1 MQHRNPFAYLT
12 LKSRLACLGGAVG
25 MLVRRS
31 GSALELKVT
40 ATRMSERASDRAS
53 DRANDLGAPDYLF
66 VPRVIYFLPRE
77 RFLVGAP
84 NRTTPEP
91 EPLSCVQV

>member
-40 ATRMSERASDRAS
+40 ATRMSERPS
-53 DRANDLGAPDYLF
+53 DRANGLGAPDYLF
-66 VPRVIYFLPRE
+66 VPRVIYFLPPE

-84 NRTTPEP
+84 NRTGPHPTRSRACRFDP
-91 EPLSCVQV
+91 